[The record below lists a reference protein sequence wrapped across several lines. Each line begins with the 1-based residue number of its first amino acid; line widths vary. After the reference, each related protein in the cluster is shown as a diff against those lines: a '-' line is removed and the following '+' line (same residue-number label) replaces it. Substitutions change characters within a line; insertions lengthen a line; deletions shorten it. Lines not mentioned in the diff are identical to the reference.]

1 MNYQALIE
9 YSVDQWNQWRIEHPN
24 LRPDLSGANL
34 SQDYLFEANLSGTN
48 LSGANLSRAC
58 LIGANLSRAN
68 LSGANLRGA
77 YLSRA
82 NLLYANLRQ
91 AQLVGASLR
100 ETNLSN
106 ADLFEAE
113 IKDADL
119 ALANLTGTC
128 LAIRVGLL
136 KPTTAAAAEE
146 ATENPE
152 RLAHPPASDPNSV
165 FQSGLFYLPEPQ
177 PDRWLKP
184 PRFIQPASEGEET
197 SSE

>member
-9 YSVDQWNQWRIEHPN
+9 YSVDQWNQWRIEHPH

-48 LSGANLSRAC
+48 LAGANLSRAC

-68 LSGANLRGA
+68 LSGANLCGA

-113 IKDADL
+113 IVDADL
-119 ALANLTGTC
+119 ALANLSGTC
-128 LAIRVGLL
+128 LAISARSLEL
-136 KPTTAAAAEE
+136 IFQPSPKETAEKSA
-146 ATENPE
+146 
-152 RLAHPPASDPNSV
+152 RLEIASTSDHYTM
-165 FQSGLFYLPEPQ
+165 FQSGIFYLPKPQ

-184 PRFIQPASEGEET
+184 PRFIQPVPEAPE
-197 SSE
+197 

>member
-9 YSVDQWNQWRIEHPN
+9 YSVDQWNQWRIEYPN
-24 LRPDLSGANL
+24 SRPDLSGVDL

-91 AQLVGASLR
+91 AQLTGASLR

-113 IKDADL
+113 VADADL

-128 LAIRVGLL
+128 LAVSIGSLKPIIASSAEDTAEAIGRLKKAPISDPQPEFHSGLL
-136 KPTTAAAAEE
+136 
-146 ATENPE
+146 
-152 RLAHPPASDPNSV
+152 
-165 FQSGLFYLPEPQ
+165 YLPTPQ
-177 PDRWLKP
+177 PDRWLKSP
-184 PRFIQPASEGEET
+184 QFVQPTVEVEA
-197 SSE
+197 